1 MYSIQNLT
9 KSTIKFQGITI
20 GAYSTAVV
28 PVITDYITL
37 SRLSNAGKIRY
48 FNTPI
53 KKAETPV
60 VEKAVEPVKKEV
72 KKPMITEDKP
82 DTKEKALFSTESK
95 TLLKEEKVETE
106 TTVDAVSETK
116 ETVEDFVDEPKAEE
130 TKPSKRSGGRKK
142 RSTDKE

>member
-60 VEKAVEPVKKEV
+60 VEKSVEPVKKEV
-72 KKPMITEDKP
+72 KKPIITEDKP
-82 DTKEKALFSTESK
+82 DTKEKALFSTEK

-106 TTVDAVSETK
+106 TTVEDVIETK
-116 ETVEDFVDEPKAEE
+116 ETVEDVVDEPKAEE

-142 RSTDKE
+142 RSADKE

>member
-1 MYSIQNLT
+1 MRILSIL
-9 KSTIKFQGITI
+9 F
-20 GAYSTAVV
+20 
-28 PVITDYITL
+28 L
-37 SRLSNAGKIRY
+37 LLKIRY

-82 DTKEKALFSTESK
+82 DTKEKALFSTEGK

-116 ETVEDFVDEPKAEE
+116 ETVEDVVDEPKEEE